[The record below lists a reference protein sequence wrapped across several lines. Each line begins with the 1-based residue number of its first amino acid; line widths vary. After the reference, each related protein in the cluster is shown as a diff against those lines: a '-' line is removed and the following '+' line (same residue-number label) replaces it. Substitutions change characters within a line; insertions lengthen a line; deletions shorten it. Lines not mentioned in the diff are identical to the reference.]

1 MPANTER
8 TIDTTTPRFMSNRT
22 GRAAEV
28 EFESVPDGT
37 LEEVTPEEAT
47 PVTTPVATPV
57 ATLVLVLRIV
67 LPNPL
72 LDGVTVPTKVGLS
85 KELTNIQWSKR
96 KDTHVVPGAVSERV
110 PVEEIGVTE
119 EVEGVEVDVVI
130 AAPMVKEGD

>member
-8 TIDTTTPRFMSNRT
+8 TMDATTPRFMSNRT

-28 EFESVPDGT
+28 EFESVPDGA

-47 PVTTPVATPV
+47 LVATPV
-57 ATLVLVLRIV
+57 AALVLVLRIV

-72 LDGVTVPTKVGLS
+72 LDEVTVPTKVGLS

>member
-1 MPANTER
+1 MDA
-8 TIDTTTPRFMSNRT
+8 TTPRFMSNRT

-28 EFESVPDGT
+28 EFESVPDGA

-47 PVTTPVATPV
+47 PVATPV
-57 ATLVLVLRIV
+57 AALVLVLRIV

-72 LDGVTVPTKVGLS
+72 LDEVTVPTKVGLS

>member
-1 MPANTER
+1 MDA
-8 TIDTTTPRFMSNRT
+8 TTPRFMSNRT

-28 EFESVPDGT
+28 EFESVPDGA
-37 LEEVTPEEAT
+37 LEEVTPEEA
-47 PVTTPVATPV
+47 TPVATPV

-72 LDGVTVPTKVGLS
+72 LDEVTVPTKVGLS

>member
-8 TIDTTTPRFMSNRT
+8 TMDATTPRFMSNRT

-28 EFESVPDGT
+28 EFESVPEGA
-37 LEEVTPEEAT
+37 LEEVTPEAT
-47 PVTTPVATPV
+47 LVATP
-57 ATLVLVLRIV
+57 LVLVLRIV

-72 LDGVTVPTKVGLS
+72 LDEVTVPTKVGLS

>member
-1 MPANTER
+1 MDA
-8 TIDTTTPRFMSNRT
+8 TTPRFMSNRT

-28 EFESVPDGT
+28 EFESVPEGA
-37 LEEVTPEEAT
+37 LEEVTPEAT
-47 PVTTPVATPV
+47 LVATP
-57 ATLVLVLRIV
+57 LVLVLRIV

-72 LDGVTVPTKVGLS
+72 LDEVTVPTKVGLS

>member
-8 TIDTTTPRFMSNRT
+8 TMDATTPRFMSNRT

-28 EFESVPDGT
+28 EFESVPDGA

-47 PVTTPVATPV
+47 PVA
-57 ATLVLVLRIV
+57 ALVLVLRIV

-72 LDGVTVPTKVGLS
+72 LDEVTVPTKVGLS

>member
-8 TIDTTTPRFMSNRT
+8 TMDATTPRFMSNRT

-28 EFESVPDGT
+28 EFESVPDGA

-47 PVTTPVATPV
+47 PVATPV
-57 ATLVLVLRIV
+57 AALVLVLRIV

-72 LDGVTVPTKVGLS
+72 LDEVTVPTKVGLS

>member
-1 MPANTER
+1 MDA
-8 TIDTTTPRFMSNRT
+8 TTPRFMSNRT

-28 EFESVPDGT
+28 EFESVPDGA

-47 PVTTPVATPV
+47 PVA
-57 ATLVLVLRIV
+57 ALVLVLRIV

-72 LDGVTVPTKVGLS
+72 LDEITVPTKVGLS

>member
-1 MPANTER
+1 MDA
-8 TIDTTTPRFMSNRT
+8 TTPRFMSNRT

-28 EFESVPDGT
+28 EFESVPDGA

-47 PVTTPVATPV
+47 PVA
-57 ATLVLVLRIV
+57 ALVLVLRIV

-72 LDGVTVPTKVGLS
+72 LDEVTVPTKVGLS

>member
-1 MPANTER
+1 MDA
-8 TIDTTTPRFMSNRT
+8 TTPRFMSNRT

-28 EFESVPDGT
+28 EFESVPDGA

-47 PVTTPVATPV
+47 LVATPV
-57 ATLVLVLRIV
+57 AALVLVLRIV

-72 LDGVTVPTKVGLS
+72 LDEVTVPTKVGLS

>member
-1 MPANTER
+1 
-8 TIDTTTPRFMSNRT
+8 MSNRT

-28 EFESVPDGT
+28 EFESVPDGA
-37 LEEVTPEEAT
+37 LEEVTPEEA
-47 PVTTPVATPV
+47 TPVATPV

-72 LDGVTVPTKVGLS
+72 LDEVTVPTKVGLS

>member
-8 TIDTTTPRFMSNRT
+8 TMDATTPRFMSNRT

-28 EFESVPDGT
+28 EFESVPDGA

-47 PVTTPVATPV
+47 LVATPV
-57 ATLVLVLRIV
+57 AALVLVLRIV

-72 LDGVTVPTKVGLS
+72 LDEITVPTKVGLS